1 MREGT
6 TQKDSIYV
14 LTEQLILHTN
24 LFQSVIQG
32 IEESDEQL
40 RLTPTTNHL
49 AWLAGSLVSARYLMI
64 NMIGPGATEPFPT
77 LFAHN
82 KRIQNDL
89 IYPSLSLQKS
99 FWLGISDR
107 LLSTINNSSEREIS
121 QPSVNYFPTNDK
133 TILGALIFLTDRE
146 GQVIGEMTLLRRLLG
161 YKVAHYV

>member
-1 MREGT
+1 MTKGA
-6 TQKDSIYV
+6 TQKDAIYV

-40 RLTPTTNHL
+40 RLTPSTNHL
-49 AWLAGSLVSARYLMI
+49 AWLAGSLVSTRYLMLNI
-64 NMIGPGATEPFPT
+64 IGPDAPEPFPA
-77 LFAHN
+77 LFANN
-82 KRIQNDL
+82 KRIQHDL
-89 IYPSLSLQKS
+89 AYPSLRIQKS

-107 LLSTINNSSEREIS
+107 LLSIINNSSEREIS
-121 QPSVNYFPTNDK
+121 QPSVKYYPTNDK

-161 YKVAHYV
+161 YKVTHYV

>member
-40 RLTPTTNHL
+40 RLTQSTSHL
-49 AWLAGSLVSARYLMI
+49 AGLAGSLVSGRYLMI
-64 NMIGPGATEPFPT
+64 NTIGSGIPEPFPN
-77 LFAHN
+77 LFANN

-89 IYPSLSLQKS
+89 TYPSLRVQKS
-99 FWLGISDR
+99 FWLGISEK
-107 LLSTINNSSEREIS
+107 LLSIINNSSEREIS
-121 QPSVNYFPTNDK
+121 QPSVKYFPTNDK

-146 GQVIGEMTLLRRLLG
+146 GQLIGEMTLLRRLLG
-161 YKVAHYV
+161 YKVAH